1 MASLSNSAT
10 KQTDKPMNKRKIIN
24 DPVYGFISIPHELI
38 FEIIEHRYFQ
48 RLRRIK
54 QLGLTEMVYP
64 GANHTRLNHVL
75 GALHLM
81 GQAIE
86 TLRNKGVE
94 ISSEE
99 ELGAYVAILLHD
111 IGHGP
116 LSHALENKIIPIH
129 HETLSLMF
137 MRAIDRELGGRLK
150 LGIEIFCDNY
160 HKKFLHQ
167 LVSGQLDMDRM
178 DYLNRDSF
186 FTGVS
191 EGVIGYDRIIK
202 MLNIVDNELVIEEKG
217 IYSIEKFLI
226 ARRIMYWQVY
236 LHKTVVSA
244 EQMII
249 KMIDR
254 YKKLFADQAH
264 TFAPDSFE
272 YFLLKQ
278 HSLDD
283 FLQSEEKLL
292 ESFSQFDDSS
302 LAGLIKQLSKHEDRI
317 LSYLAS
323 GILNR
328 KLLKVEFH
336 ANAPSAEKIK
346 DYRSKAAEMLN
357 VPADEAAY
365 LVFTGAESNRMYT
378 TQKEEIKVLFKNGEV
393 KPFSA
398 LSEYNLSSQDITKY
412 YFCYPRIVV

>member
-1 MASLSNSAT
+1 
-10 KQTDKPMNKRKIIN
+10 MNKRKIIN

-38 FEIIEHRYFQ
+38 FEIMEHPYFQ

-64 GANHTRLNHVL
+64 GANHTRLNHAL

-86 TLRNKGVE
+86 TLRNKGVD

-99 ELGAYVAILLHD
+99 ELGTYVAILLHD

-116 LSHALENKIIPIH
+116 LSHALENKILPIH

-137 MRAIDRELGGRLK
+137 MRAIDRELGGRLQT
-150 LGIEIFCDNY
+150 GIEIFCNNY
-160 HKKFLHQ
+160 PKKFLHQ

-217 IYSIEKFLI
+217 IYSVEKFLI

-249 KMIDR
+249 KLIDR
-254 YKKLFADQAH
+254 YKLLFSNRIH
-264 TFAPDSFE
+264 TLPEDSFE

-283 FLQSEEKLL
+283 FIQNEDKLL
-292 ESFSQFDDSS
+292 NSFSQFDDSS
-302 LAGLIKQLSKHEDRI
+302 LAGLIKQLCKHEDQI
-317 LSYLAS
+317 LSYLAR
-323 GILNR
+323 GIMNR

-336 ANAPSAEKIK
+336 ANPPTDEKIK
-346 DYRSKAAEMLN
+346 EYKSQAMNMLN
-357 VPADEAAY
+357 ISEQEADF
-365 LVFTGAESNRMYT
+365 LVFTGTESNRMYT
-378 TQKEEIKVLFKNGEV
+378 THKEEIKVLFKNGEV

-398 LSEYNLSSQDITKY
+398 LSEYNISSQDITKY
-412 YFCYPRIVV
+412 YFCYPRKSTQSPANL

>member
-1 MASLSNSAT
+1 
-10 KQTDKPMNKRKIIN
+10 MNKKKIIN
-24 DPVYGFISIPHELI
+24 DPVYGFITIPHELI

-64 GANHTRLNHVL
+64 GAIHTRLNHAL

-86 TLRNKGVE
+86 TLRNKGIE
-94 ISSEE
+94 ISAEE
-99 ELGAYVAILLHD
+99 ELGANVAILLHD

-116 LSHALENKIIPIH
+116 LSHALENKILPIH

-137 MRAIDRELGGRLK
+137 MEAMNAELGGRLSI
-150 LGIEIFCDNY
+150 GIEIFCDTY
-160 HKKFLHQ
+160 PKKFLHQ

-249 KMIDR
+249 KLIDR
-254 YKKLFADQAH
+254 YKKNYSGQGGDVEIH
-264 TFAPDSFE
+264 SFE
-272 YFLLKQ
+272 HFLLAQ
-278 HSLDD
+278 HPLDD
-283 FLQSEEKLL
+283 FLEPKNDLLDHFSE
-292 ESFSQFDDSS
+292 FDDCNLIS
-302 LAGLIKQLSKHEDRI
+302 LIKKLSKHEDFV
-317 LSYLAS
+317 LSFLAK
-323 GILNR
+323 GIINR
-328 KLLKVEFH
+328 QLLKVEFH
-336 ANAPSAEKIK
+336 ANAPSGEKIK
-346 DYRSKAAEMLN
+346 EYQQKAMKTYNISATE
-357 VPADEAAY
+357 ADF
-365 LVFTGAESNRMYT
+365 LVFTGTESNRTYSK
-378 TQKEEIKVLFKNGEV
+378 QKDEIKVLFKSGEV
-393 KPFSA
+393 RPFST
-398 LSEYNLSSQDITKY
+398 LSEYYISSEDITKH
-412 YFCYPRIVV
+412 YFCYPRWLS